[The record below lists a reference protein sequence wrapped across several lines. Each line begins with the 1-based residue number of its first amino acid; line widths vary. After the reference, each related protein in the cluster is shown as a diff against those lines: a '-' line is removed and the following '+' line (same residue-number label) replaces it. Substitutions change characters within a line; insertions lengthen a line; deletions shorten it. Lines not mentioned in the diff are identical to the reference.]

1 MVIEG
6 KSREEIRNEEKARW
20 EEMRYRRTYGTLSRT
35 GNGQKICD
43 ETGGKRQRCRK
54 KRYLPGTFIDRSST
68 CIENEKKILFNPV
81 IDRR

>member
-1 MVIEG
+1 MGRDE
-6 KSREEIRNEEKARW
+6 
-20 EEMRYRRTYGTLSRT
+20 YRRTYGTLSRT

-68 CIENEKKILFNPV
+68 CIENEKKIVQLGHYPG
-81 IDRR
+81 